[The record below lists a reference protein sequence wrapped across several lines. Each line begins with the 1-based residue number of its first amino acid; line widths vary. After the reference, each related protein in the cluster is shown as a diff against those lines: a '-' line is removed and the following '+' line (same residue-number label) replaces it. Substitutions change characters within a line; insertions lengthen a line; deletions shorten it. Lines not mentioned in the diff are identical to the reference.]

1 MEKLHEYETSVA
13 WTGSRKGQVESP
25 GLPTLTTG
33 APPDFGGEVGIW
45 SPEHFFVASIEVCTM
60 LTFLAISELSKLEL
74 AGWSSSARGKVEKVE
89 GRGFEFT
96 AVEVHAQIKVKKESD
111 LEKAERVA
119 QKAERHCLVTNSLKT
134 PVQLKYEI
142 TAVGG

>member
-1 MEKLHEYETSVA
+1 
-13 WTGSRKGQVESP
+13 
-25 GLPTLTTG
+25 
-33 APPDFGGEVGIW
+33 
-45 SPEHFFVASIEVCTM
+45 M
-60 LTFLAISELSKLEL
+60 LTFLAISELSKLEV

-96 AVEVHAQIKVKKESD
+96 GVEVHAEIKVKKASD

-119 QKAERHCLVTNSLKT
+119 QKAERHCLVTNSMKT

-142 TAVGG
+142 TAAGD